1 MKDRGMML
9 ATALAVAF
17 VVAACIGSAVT
28 SSHMSQT
35 AAMHELIERR
45 ERREAAEPCS
55 GPARAE
61 GPAGEHRICGAG
73 ALRLSICLNHSTG
86 SA

>member
-9 ATALAVAF
+9 ATALAFAF

-35 AAMHELIERR
+35 AAMHDSS
-45 ERREAAEPCS
+45 S
-55 GPARAE
+55 GGKHEKQPNLVQDQPAPKPLPE
-61 GPAGEHRICGAG
+61 T
-73 ALRLSICLNHSTG
+73 TG
-86 SA
+86 SAVSGR